1 MNNNSNWE
9 SAGTLHPDRL
19 FPAEPGTRAVARR
32 LYNTVRALPIISP
45 HGHTDPRW
53 FADNAPFSDP
63 VSLLLTPDHYIT
75 RMLYSQGLSLEELG
89 VLPAP
94 AGHSGAAA
102 AASSDGGHA
111 GDPRATWRKFAAH
124 YHLFRGTPTRLWL
137 DWVLCAVF
145 EAEAPLTP
153 ANADR
158 TYDRIAERLAQDAFR
173 PRALFER
180 FDIEVLATTESPLDD
195 LAHHAAIRASG
206 WKGRIIT
213 AYRPD
218 PVVDPEAP
226 GFAAALVRLGEL
238 TGEDTGSWRG
248 YLAAHRRRRAFFA
261 QMGATSTDH
270 GHPTARTADLEEHEA
285 QSLFDRIVRAAR
297 NATVA
302 GADAEAFRAQM
313 LTEMARMSLD
323 DGLVL
328 QIHPGSW
335 RNHNASLYERFGPN
349 VGADIPMP
357 TDYVG
362 ALRPLL
368 NRFGNE
374 PSLGIIVFTLDETAY
389 SRELAPLAGHYPA
402 LKLGPAWWFHDSP
415 EGLMRFR
422 QQTTETAGFYNTV
435 GFNDDTRAF
444 FSIPARHDVA
454 RRIDCAFLARLVAEH
469 RLPEDEAFQVAR
481 DLAYN
486 LPKQAYKL

>member
-1 MNNNSNWE
+1 MRNNSE
-9 SAGTLHPDRL
+9 LDSAGALHPDRL
-19 FPAEPGTRAVARR
+19 FPADPATRAIARE
-32 LYNTVRALPIISP
+32 LYNTVRGLPIISP

-53 FADNAPFSDP
+53 FADDAPFSDP

-89 VLPAP
+89 VMPLG
-94 AGHSGAAA
+94 AGSHAAA
-102 AASSDGGHA
+102 PPSAP
-111 GDPRATWRKFAAH
+111 DPRLIWRKFAAH

-137 DWVLCAVF
+137 DWVLTAVF
-145 EAEAPLTP
+145 ESEAPLTP

-158 TYDRIAERLAQDAFR
+158 TYERMAERLAQDAFR

-180 FDIEVLATTESPLDD
+180 FGIEVLATTESPLDG
-195 LAHHAAIRASG
+195 LAHHIALRESG
-206 WKGRIIT
+206 WNGRIIS

-226 GFAAALVRLGEL
+226 GFAAGLVRLGEL
-238 TGEDTGSWRG
+238 TGEDTSGWRG
-248 YLAAHRRRRAFFA
+248 YLAAHRKRRAFFA
-261 QMGATSTDH
+261 HLGATSTDH
-270 GHPTARTADLEEHEA
+270 GHPTARTADLSDRDAE
-285 QSLFDRIVRAAR
+285 SLFSRIVRATRSGA
-297 NATVA
+297 VA
-302 GADAEAFRAQM
+302 SADAEVFRAQM

-335 RNHNASLYERFGPN
+335 RNHNRSLYERFGAN
-349 VGADIPMP
+349 VGADIPMS
-357 TDYVG
+357 TEYVS

-368 NRFGNE
+368 ERFGNE
-374 PSLGIIVFTLDETAY
+374 RSLTLIVFTLDESTY

-422 QQTTETAGFYNTV
+422 EQTTETAGFYNTV

-454 RRIDCAFLARLVAEH
+454 RRVDCAFLARLVAEH
-469 RLPEDEAFQVAR
+469 RLPENEAHEVAR
-481 DLAYN
+481 DLAYE
-486 LPKQAYKL
+486 LPKRAYKL